1 MMKRNLGFTII
12 VLLVA
17 VALALLWPGRLMAQE
32 NEAKPTLVPL
42 KVQTPAPTP
51 PDGREVAILTLVIK
65 SGGEGKLEA
74 IDLETA
80 RIIRSYA
87 PNVLNRGGQWTVEVE
102 GVEGLRFG
110 VQDPRWREAFPE
122 KEGAPFENEILSQ
135 VVWELVVP
143 LYLFDQDI
151 QAQVINLYDEQGE
164 RIFTTEVD
172 RERWK

>member
-1 MMKRNLGFTII
+1 MKPNFWFTI
-12 VLLVA
+12 VVALLVA
-17 VALALLWPGRLMAQE
+17 AIALLWPGRLAAQE

-65 SGGEGKLEA
+65 SGGEGKLEG

-102 GVEGLRFG
+102 GEKACALASKTHAGGRRFLR
-110 VQDPRWREAFPE
+110 R
-122 KEGAPFENEILSQ
+122 
-135 VVWELVVP
+135 
-143 LYLFDQDI
+143 
-151 QAQVINLYDEQGE
+151 
-164 RIFTTEVD
+164 
-172 RERWK
+172 RERLLRTRF

>member
-1 MMKRNLGFTII
+1 MKPNFWFTI
-12 VLLVA
+12 VVALLVA
-17 VALALLWPGRLMAQE
+17 AIALLWPGRLAAQE

-65 SGGEGKLEA
+65 SGGEGKLEG

-87 PNVLNRGGQWTVEVE
+87 PNVLNRGGQWTVDVE
-102 GVEGLRFG
+102 GEKGLRFG
-110 VQDPRWREAFPE
+110 VQDPRWREAFPKE
-122 KEGAPFENEILSQ
+122 EGASFENEILSE

-143 LYLFDQDI
+143 LYLFDEDLN
-151 QAQVINLYDEQGE
+151 AQVIHIFDENGE